1 MSFKRVFFKNISTLA
16 IYNYSTQGVEFLATI
31 VLSRLLLPDEYGF
44 VAMISIFASFIR
56 LFSTLGIGAVV
67 VRSNYKYTY
76 HKHLFSL
83 AIWIGIALSIVL
95 SLLSYPI
102 ALFFDNMKLVV
113 PTMVVSIKF
122 IFDSFTFIPIAVLN
136 KNLNFNAVGKIKLFG
151 TIGQIVFMI
160 LLAWLGFS
168 YWSLIIPLIINP
180 IVQYLFLRRYVH
192 LPFVMYGWRAT
203 KRMIYRIRSLMGHL
217 SLNNLVR
224 YWSSNTDKLVIGRF
238 YTESDLGL
246 YNRAFRFIQLNNK
259 LITSIFNSVLFPSLK
274 KLMDEKGNAHKEYLD
289 IIRIITLVNMPLVI
303 ILVIFPEELVRIL
316 WGKDWTGVAP
326 FLPYVGILMVI
337 RSIISTMSSLYLLY
351 RKERN
356 LFFINLSVSLMN
368 IGLVIVGSLFS
379 TMHIIKFLTLG
390 YLFFAVPVNTF
401 YGFYKAFGFRVRM
414 LLRFWIPTLLLG
426 MALFVSVHFEI
437 LPLSVG
443 GLAIY
448 ISYMLFELRSSVS
461 GTFRFIRGKLNKNQ
475 DS

>member
-16 IYNYSTQGVEFLATI
+16 IYNYTTQGVEFLATI

-44 VAMISIFASFIR
+44 VAMINIFASFIR
-56 LFSTLGIGAVV
+56 LFSTMGIGAAV
-67 VRSNYKYTY
+67 VRSNYGYTY

-83 AIWIGIALSIVL
+83 AIWIGIALSIIL
-95 SLLSYPI
+95 SMFSYPI
-102 ALFFDNMKLVV
+102 ALFFDNMELIV

-136 KNLNFNAVGKIKLFG
+136 KNLNFSAVGKIKLFG
-151 TIGQIVFMI
+151 TVGQIVLMI

-180 IVQYLFLRRYVH
+180 IVQYLFLRKHVS
-192 LPFVMYGWRAT
+192 LPFTMYGWRAT
-203 KRMIYRIRSLMGHL
+203 KRMVYRIRSLMGHL

-238 YTESDLGL
+238 YAESDLGL

-274 KLMDEKGNAHKEYLD
+274 KLIDEKGNAPKEYLD
-289 IIRIITLVNMPLVI
+289 ITRIITLFNMPLVI
-303 ILVIFPEELVRIL
+303 ILVIFPEELVAIL
-316 WGKDWTGVAP
+316 WGKNWTGVAP
-326 FLPYVGILMVI
+326 FLPYVGILMVY
-337 RSIISTMSSLYLLY
+337 RSILSTMSSLYLLY

-356 LFFINLSVSLMN
+356 LFFINLSVSLVN
-368 IGLVIVGSLFS
+368 ITLVIVGSLFS
-379 TMHIIKFLTLG
+379 TMHIIKFLTMG
-390 YLFFAVPVNTF
+390 YLLFAVPVNSF
-401 YGFYKAFGFRVRM
+401 FGFYKAFGFPVR
-414 LLRFWIPTLLLG
+414 LLMRFWIPTF
-426 MALFVSVHFEI
+426 LFGVILFASAHYEYMSVS
-437 LPLSVG
+437 LG

-448 ISYMLFELRSSVS
+448 IAYLLFELRSSLS
-461 GTFRFIRGKLNKNQ
+461 GTLRFIREKLNKNQ
-475 DS
+475 TS